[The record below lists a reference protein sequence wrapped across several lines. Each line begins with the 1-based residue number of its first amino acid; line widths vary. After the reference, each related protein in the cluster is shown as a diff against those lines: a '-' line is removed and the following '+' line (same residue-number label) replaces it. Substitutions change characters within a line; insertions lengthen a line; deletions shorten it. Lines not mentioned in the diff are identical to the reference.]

1 MTSQYS
7 IYRLTTTGSN
17 RVYIGCTCLTP
28 HKRLGLHRSVTNST
42 SSKRLFDDG
51 HVDLEIVATL
61 PPGVSRRSAEELERS
76 FMTLERSRTDV
87 VVVNQRSPAPSA
99 ADIVERHRKTSRAYA
114 RAHREQKRD
123 YDRSRVPAVRA
134 RRQATAA
141 LTQTLAD
148 LARIDI

>member
-1 MTSQYS
+1 MTVYS

-17 RVYIGCTCLTP
+17 RVYIGCTCLTT

-42 SSKRLFDDG
+42 SSKRLFEDG
-51 HVDLEIVATL
+51 HVDLQLVATL
-61 PPGVSRRSAEELERS
+61 PPGVSRRAAEELERT
-76 FMTLERSRTDV
+76 FLTLERERADV
-87 VVVNQRSPAPSA
+87 VVVNVRSPAPSA
-99 ADIVERHRKTSRAYA
+99 ADIVDRHRRTSRAYA
-114 RAHREQKRD
+114 KSHRSEKRA
-123 YDRSRVPAVRA
+123 YDRSRVPVVRA